1 MTAVKIALAIVF
13 VIVCLIIS
21 VIILMQEGKSS
32 GLSSTISGVGE
43 SFWTKNKGR
52 TLEGKLEKMTKWLV
66 LAFFVLALVLD
77 FLMK

>member
-21 VIILMQEGKSS
+21 AIILMQEGKSS